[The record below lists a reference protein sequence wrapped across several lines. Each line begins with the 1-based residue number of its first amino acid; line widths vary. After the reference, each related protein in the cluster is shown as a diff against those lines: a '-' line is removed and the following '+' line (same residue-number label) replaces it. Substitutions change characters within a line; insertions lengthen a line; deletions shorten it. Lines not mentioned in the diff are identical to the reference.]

1 MTALPLNTKEIALLI
16 EALAMSAA
24 RHESLAAFRP
34 RGRNRFDHDEKA
46 KQMRALRTFLLIGKR
61 GIK

>member
-1 MTALPLNTKEIALLI
+1 MTLTFNPNDVALLI

-34 RGRNRFDHDEKA
+34 NGRNVLDHDEKA
-46 KQMRALRTFLLIGKR
+46 KQMRALRTFLIAAKQGRK
-61 GIK
+61 